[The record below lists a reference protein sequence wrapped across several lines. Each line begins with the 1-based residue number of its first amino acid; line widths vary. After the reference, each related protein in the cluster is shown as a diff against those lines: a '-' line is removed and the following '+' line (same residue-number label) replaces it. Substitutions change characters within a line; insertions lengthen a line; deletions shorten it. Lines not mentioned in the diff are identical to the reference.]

1 MYRLKM
7 FLLLLIPL
15 FWSCDEVVNSSS
27 NQIGGITSPW
37 LIPKDEIFDGGPGKD
52 GIPSLTNP
60 NLIPANSVAYLNDN
74 DLVIAIK
81 IDDEIRVYPHPIL
94 DWHEIINDGINEN
107 KFSITYCPLT
117 GSGIAYNRVINGTET
132 TFGVSGL
139 LYNTN
144 LIPYDRATDS
154 HWSQM
159 KMLSVNGRLIGQ
171 AANTF
176 PVIETT
182 WRNIKSY
189 YPDSKVVS
197 NNTGHSRNYGRFPY
211 GDYRTNHNFLLFPVS
226 HNDSRLPRKERVL
239 GIWSNG
245 TAKAFRFASDN
256 LSLTQ
261 SSIDGFSIIV
271 VMSKNDNLITA
282 YQSEL
287 ESDERVELTLL
298 DNQLPLILKDTDD
311 NKYDIFGT
319 IVSGPNQGARLKT
332 ITQYVAYWF
341 AWVAFFPETTI
352 E

>member
-1 MYRLKM
+1 M

-94 DWHEIINDGINEN
+94 DWHEIINDGINN
-107 KFSITYCPLT
+107 KKFAITYCPLT
-117 GSGIAYNRVINGTET
+117 GSGIAYDRIINGTET

-182 WRNIKSY
+182 WLNIKSY

-211 GDYRTNHNFLLFPVS
+211 GDYKTNHNFLLFPVS
-226 HNDSRLPRKERVL
+226 HEDDRLPRKERVL
-239 GIWSNG
+239 GIISNG
-245 TAKAFRFASDN
+245 EAKAFTFSSNN
-256 LSLTQ
+256 LSLVT
-261 SSIDGFSIIV
+261 SNIAGLEIV
-271 VMSKNDNLITA
+271 IPVSKNDNYIA
-282 YQSEL
+282 AFQNEL
-287 ESDERVELTLL
+287 GNGVKVALSIIENEMPVIMRDEN
-298 DNQLPLILKDTDD
+298 DNR
-311 NKYDIFGT
+311 YDIYGSV
-319 IVSGPNQGARLKT
+319 VSGPNKGERLKPV
-332 ITQYVAYWF
+332 TQFIAYWF
-341 AWVAFFPETTI
+341 AWATFYPNTSLN
-352 E
+352 